1 MSGLFMAWGDCGLG
15 TGTSANSGKTCL
27 VLGGRGFIGSHLVTA
42 LAVAGWR
49 VRSFDLPG
57 TSALAPFA
65 TLGLD
70 PRVEVLE
77 GDFTCQ
83 DQVAR
88 AVEGCDV
95 CFHLVSTTLPKTS
108 NDNPAFDVES
118 NLVSSIRLLQL
129 ATAAGVRRVVFLS
142 SGGTVYGTPQL
153 LPIPET
159 HATEPE
165 CSYGIVKLA
174 IEKYL
179 ELFRKLHGLDY
190 VVLRLSNPFGEGQRL
205 QASQGAVAVFLG
217 KAMRG
222 EAIEIWGDGTVVR
235 DYMHISDAVEAIA
248 RAATADVQSRIFNIG
263 SGEGLALNGVLDGI
277 EHVLG
282 QKTRRVY
289 LEARSFDVPVNVL
302 DIGRARRELGWSP
315 RLNFLEGLERC
326 AAALD
331 VQGGGWRV
339 DADISVHR
347 AGFSAG
353 PSHRSSENGLREQ
366 RASQKRPR
374 IPLD

>member
-1 MSGLFMAWGDCGLG
+1 MVGLFMAWGDCGLG
-15 TGTSANSGKTCL
+15 MGTSANSGKTCL

-42 LAVAGWR
+42 LAAAGWR
-49 VRSFDLPG
+49 VRSFDRPG
-57 TSALAPFA
+57 TSAPAPFA
-65 TLGLD
+65 ALGLD
-70 PRVEVLE
+70 PRVEVLD

-129 ATAAGVRRVVFLS
+129 AKAAGVRRVVFLS
-142 SGGTVYGTPQL
+142 SGGTVYGTPRL

-159 HATEPE
+159 HATEPQ

-179 ELFRKLHGLDY
+179 ELFRELHGLDY

-217 KAMRG
+217 KALRG
-222 EAIEIWGDGTVVR
+222 ETIEIWGDGTVVR
-235 DYMHISDAVEAIA
+235 DYVHISDVVEAIT

-289 LEARSFDVPVNVL
+289 LEARAFDVPVNML
-302 DIGRARRELGWSP
+302 DIGRAQRELGWSP
-315 RLNFLEGLERC
+315 RLNFLEGLKRF
-326 AAALD
+326 AASLD
-331 VQGGGWRV
+331 VKV
-339 DADISVHR
+339 AD
-347 AGFSAG
+347 G
-353 PSHRSSENGLREQ
+353 
-366 RASQKRPR
+366 AST
-374 IPLD
+374 LT